1 MNWYTSAS
9 FTVLEIYVDDTFLQI
24 CCCALQCLSFMACHV
39 EITIFKIVRVVWRS
53 ASSITTSTTSSNT
66 FKLNIKNVVLTLQ
79 RRKWKQLFSNI
90 LEVFA
95 ISYNKYLSYFC
106 TVTVGVCHPHLLCT
120 QYSKYIIVFRNIKES
135 CIVYTNCV
143 NKCNDVH

>member
-39 EITIFKIVRVVWRS
+39 EITIFKIVKVVWRS

-95 ISYNKYLSYFC
+95 ISY
-106 TVTVGVCHPHLLCT
+106 HELLYT
-120 QYSKYIIVFRNIKES
+120 QYSKYIISFRNIKES

>member
-79 RRKWKQLFSNI
+79 RRKWEQLFSNI

-95 ISYNKYLSYFC
+95 ISYNLHSSYFC
-106 TVTVGVCHPHLLCT
+106 TVIVGELNVSPTFAL
-120 QYSKYIIVFRNIKES
+120 YPIFKI
-135 CIVYTNCV
+135 
-143 NKCNDVH
+143 CNRISEYKRVLHCLY